1 MSIDKQYITL
11 VNNIINNGY
20 SQNNTMMMLPMQT
33 IQFNTNVH

>member
-20 SQNNTMMMLPMQT
+20 SQNNTMMLLMQT

>member
-20 SQNNTMMMLPMQT
+20 SQNNTMMLPMQT
-33 IQFNTNVH
+33 IKFNTNVH